1 MRRDGLATSLVV
13 AWGSNAANH
22 DGPRRRW
29 GKEESPQPRRLAPVL
44 RVQGHADYTFSLNG
58 LETAGVTA

>member
-1 MRRDGLATSLVV
+1 MSRDGLAPSLVA
-13 AWGSNAANH
+13 AWGSSVANN

-29 GKEESPQPRRLAPVL
+29 GKEESPQPLRLAPVL
-44 RVQGHADYTFSLNG
+44 RVQGHADYTFSLDG